1 MTAARGT
8 RTYTNMRIRILPVG
22 ILLTMLSITNGLQAQ
37 RDTLQQ
43 LPEVVVQSYFSKAS
57 LQRVPTA
64 VSVLS
69 PAAFRLQQGAS
80 LLPALNTVPGIRMEE
95 RSPGSYRLSIRG
107 SLLRSPFGIRNIKI
121 YADDIPLTDAGGNT
135 YLNLVDP
142 DVIYRAEVLKGP
154 DGSLFGANSGGVVRL
169 DLAPPPNDTHH
180 LQVNLQGGSYGLF
193 HGSIGWQQ
201 QFKNYQVQ
209 VFQGYQRADG
219 YRQNTAMKRSYTQT
233 AQRWEYKPGYALKLL
248 AFYSDLSYLTPGGL
262 TLAQSQANPRSA
274 RPSSPAGPG
283 ALAQKAGIYNR
294 TFQGGLIH
302 EAQFS
307 PRLQHVLA
315 VFGANT
321 HFENPFI
328 TNYEARDENTAG
340 FRTYLQWVNNP
351 EQQSTFQWKWLNG
364 VEWQQTSTDVINYGN
379 RGGKRDTVI
388 AADKLK
394 ARQYFFFTRFHATV
408 NNFTLEAAASL
419 NYYGY
424 SYNSNGHTNIRFT
437 PQLMPRLSM
446 SYLFTPLVTG
456 RLTVSR
462 GYSPP
467 ATAEVRASN
476 NVINTSLQPET
487 GWNYEAGIRAATRRG
502 RASIDAAFFYYQM
515 QNAIVKR
522 LDSNSEEYFV
532 NAGGVHQKGIEVLGA
547 WWLVK
552 PGQQG
557 LLRGIKWQE
566 GYTFSD
572 FTFSDYISSGKNYSG
587 NRLTGVPQHVL
598 VSSLLWQLPASVTL
612 YTQHTFTSRIP
623 LDDANST
630 YAGSY
635 HLLQAGVSWKLPLH
649 TRYSLALRAGADNLL
664 DVKYSLGNDLNAFGN
679 RFYNPAPGRN
689 YFGGISLQL

>member
-1 MTAARGT
+1 MTQR
-8 RTYTNMRIRILPVG
+8 
-22 ILLTMLSITNGLQAQ
+22 LQAQ
-37 RDTLQQ
+37 QDTLQQ
-43 LPEVVVQSYFSKAS
+43 LPEVVVQSYFSNAS

-69 PAAFRLQQGAS
+69 PADMRLQQGTS
-80 LLPALNTVPGIRMEE
+80 LLPAFNTVPGVRMEE

-135 YLNLVDP
+135 YLNLIDP
-142 DVIYRAEVLKGP
+142 DAISSAEILKGP

-169 DLAPPPNDTHH
+169 ALSPPPSDTHH

-201 QFKNYQVQ
+201 QWKNYQLQ

-233 AQRWEYKPGYALKLL
+233 TQRWEYKPGYALKLL
-248 AFYSDLSYLTPGGL
+248 AFYSDLSYRTPGGL
-262 TLAQSQANPRSA
+262 TLKESEANPRAA
-274 RPSSPAGPG
+274 RPATATNAGPI
-283 ALAQKAGIYNR
+283 ALKAGIYNR
-294 TFQGGLIH
+294 TFQGGLVH
-302 EAQFS
+302 EAQFT
-307 PRLQHVLA
+307 PRLQHVLS

-321 HFENPFI
+321 HFENPFL
-328 TNYEARDENTAG
+328 TNYEVRDENTTG

-351 EQQSTFQWKWLNG
+351 QQHSLLQWKWLNG

-379 RGGKRDTVI
+379 RGGKRDTVM
-388 AADKLK
+388 AADKLN
-394 ARQYFFFTRFHATV
+394 ARQYFFFTRFLATV

-424 SYNSNGHTNIRFT
+424 SYNSKGHTNIHFT

-487 GWNYEAGIRAATRRG
+487 GWNYEAGVRAATRRG
-502 RASIDAAFFYYQM
+502 RAMLDAAFFYYRM

-522 LDSNSEEYFV
+522 QDANANDYFV
-532 NAGGVHQKGIEVLGA
+532 NAGGVRQKGIELQGM
-547 WWLVK
+547 WWIMK
-552 PGQQG
+552 PRPHGV
-557 LLRGIKWQE
+557 LRGIKWQE
-566 GYTFSD
+566 SYTFSD
-572 FTFSDYISSGKNYSG
+572 FKFTDYISGTKNYSG

-598 VSSLLWQLPASVTL
+598 VSSLLWQLPESISL
-612 YTQHTFTSRIP
+612 YTQHTFTSRLP
-623 LDDANST
+623 LDDANSA

-635 HLLQAGVSWKLPLH
+635 HLLQANVSWKLPLH
-649 TRYSLALRAGADNLL
+649 TRYVLSLRAGADNLL
-664 DVKYSLGNDLNAFGN
+664 NVKYSLGNDLNAVGN

-689 YFGGISLQL
+689 YFGGISMQL

>member
-1 MTAARGT
+1 M
-8 RTYTNMRIRILPVG
+8 
-22 ILLTMLSITNGLQAQ
+22 QAQ
-37 RDTLQQ
+37 QDTLQQ
-43 LPEVVVQSYFSKAS
+43 LPEVVIQSYFSKAS
-57 LQRVPTA
+57 LQRVPTT

-69 PAAFRLQQGAS
+69 PADMQLQQGSS
-80 LLPALNTVPGIRMEE
+80 LLPAFNTVPGIRMEE

-142 DVIYRAEVLKGP
+142 DAVTSAEVLKGP
-154 DGSLFGANSGGVVRL
+154 DGSLFGANSGGVMRL
-169 DLAPPPNDTHH
+169 ALAPPPNDTHH

-201 QFKNYQVQ
+201 QWKNYQLQ

-233 AQRWEYKPGYALKLL
+233 TQRWEYKPGYALKLL

-262 TLAQSQANPRSA
+262 TLAESKANPRAA
-274 RPSSPAGPG
+274 RPATAANAGPI
-283 ALAQKAGIYNR
+283 ALKAGIYNR
-294 TFQGGLIH
+294 TFQGGLVH
-302 EAQFS
+302 EAQFT
-307 PRLQHVLA
+307 PRLQHVIS

-321 HFENPFI
+321 HFENPFL

-351 EQQSTFQWKWLNG
+351 QQHSILQWKWLNG
-364 VEWQQTSTDVINYGN
+364 VEWQQTTTDVVNYGN
-379 RGGKRDTVI
+379 RGGKRDTVM
-388 AADKLK
+388 AADKLN
-394 ARQYFFFTRFHATV
+394 ARQYFFFSRFHATV

-424 SYNSNGHTNIRFT
+424 SYNSNGHTQVKFT
-437 PQLMPRLSM
+437 PQLMPRVSM

-476 NVINTSLQPET
+476 NVINTALQPET
-487 GWNYEAGIRAATRRG
+487 GWNYEAGLRAATRKG
-502 RASIDAAFFYYQM
+502 RAMLDAAFFYYRM

-522 LDSNSEEYFV
+522 QDANGNDYFV
-532 NAGGVHQKGIEVLGA
+532 NAGGVHQKGIELQGM
-547 WWLVK
+547 WWIMK
-552 PGQQG
+552 PRAQG
-557 LLRGIKWQE
+557 VLRGIKWQE

-572 FTFSDYISSGKNYSG
+572 FKFVDYISGTKNYSG

-598 VSSLLWQLPASVTL
+598 VSSLLWQLPENISL
-612 YTQHTFTSRIP
+612 YTQHTFTSNLP
-623 LDDANST
+623 LDDANSV

-635 HLLQAGVSWKLPLH
+635 HLLQANVSWKLPLH
-649 TRYSLALRAGADNLL
+649 TRYVLVVRAGADNLL
-664 DVKYSLGNDLNAFGN
+664 NVQYSLGNDLNAVGS
-679 RFYNPAPGRN
+679 RYYNPAPGRN
-689 YFGGISLQL
+689 YFGGIAMKL

>member
-1 MTAARGT
+1 
-8 RTYTNMRIRILPVG
+8 MRIRILPVG
-22 ILLTMLSITNGLQAQ
+22 ALLTILCFTTRLQAQ
-37 RDTLQQ
+37 QDTLQQ
-43 LPEVVVQSYFSKAS
+43 LPEVVVQSYFSKAP
-57 LQRVPTA
+57 LRRVPTA

-69 PAAFRLQQGAS
+69 PADMQLQQGVS

-135 YLNLVDP
+135 YLNLIDP
-142 DVIYRAEVLKGP
+142 DAVSRAEILKGP

-169 DLAPPPNDTHH
+169 DLAPPPNDSQH

-201 QFKNYQVQ
+201 QWKNYQLQ

-233 AQRWEYKPGYALKLL
+233 TQRWEYKPGYALKLL

-262 TLAQSQANPRSA
+262 TLAESEANPRAA
-274 RPSSPAGPG
+274 RPSAPGRPGPV
-283 ALAQKAGIYNR
+283 AQKAAIYNR

-302 EAQFS
+302 EAQFT
-307 PRLQHVLA
+307 PRLQHVLS

-321 HFENPFI
+321 HFENPFT
-328 TNYEARDENTAG
+328 TNYEVRDENTAG

-351 EQQSTFQWKWLNG
+351 EQHSILQWKWLNG

-379 RGGKRDTVI
+379 NGGKRDTVM
-388 AADKLK
+388 AADKLN
-394 ARQYFFFTRFHATV
+394 ARQYFFFTRFNATA
-408 NNFTLEAAASL
+408 NNFTFEAAVSL

-424 SYNSNGHTNIRFT
+424 SYNSNGHTTIHFT

-456 RLTVSR
+456 RITVSR

-476 NVINTSLQPET
+476 NVINTALQPET
-487 GWNYEAGIRAATRRG
+487 GWNYEAGIRASTRRG
-502 RASIDAAFFYYQM
+502 RAMLDAAVFYYQM
-515 QNAIVKR
+515 EHAIVKR
-522 LDSNSEEYFV
+522 LDDNSEEFFV
-532 NAGGVHQKGIEVLGA
+532 NAGGVHQKGIELQGI
-547 WWLVK
+547 WWLLM
-552 PGQQG
+552 PRQHGFF
-557 LLRGIKWQE
+557 RGIKWQE

-572 FTFSDYISSGKNYSG
+572 FKFSDYISSGKNYSG

-598 VSSLLWQLPASVTL
+598 VSSLLWQLPASIAL

-623 LDDANST
+623 LDDGNSE

-635 HLLQAGVSWKLPLH
+635 HLLQANVSWKLPLH
-649 TRYSLALRAGADNLL
+649 NRYSISLRAGVDNLL
-664 DVKYSLGNDLNAFGN
+664 DVKYSLGNDLNAVGG

-689 YFGGISLQL
+689 YFGGISMQL

>member
-1 MTAARGT
+1 
-8 RTYTNMRIRILPVG
+8 MRILLAGV
-22 ILLTMLSITNGLQAQ
+22 LLTTCFMTNRLLAQ
-37 RDTLQQ
+37 DTLQQ
-43 LPEVVVQSYFSKAS
+43 LPEVVIQSYVSKTP

-69 PAAFRLQQGAS
+69 PADMQLQQGAS
-80 LLPALNTVPGIRMEE
+80 LLPAFNTVPGIRMEE

-121 YADDIPLTDAGGNT
+121 YADEIPLTDAGGNT
-135 YLNLVDP
+135 YLNLLDP
-142 DVIYRAEVLKGP
+142 DVISRAEVLKGP

-169 DLAPPPNDTHH
+169 DLAPLPGDTQH

-201 QFKNYQVQ
+201 QWKNYQLQ

-248 AFYSDLSYLTPGGL
+248 AFYSDLSYRTPGGL
-262 TLAQSQANPRSA
+262 TLAQSEANPRAA
-274 RPSSPAGPG
+274 RPATTTLPG
-283 ALAQKAGIYNR
+283 AIAQQAGIYNR

-302 EAQFS
+302 EAQFT

-340 FRTYLQWVNNP
+340 FRTYLQWVNDP
-351 EQQSTFQWKWLNG
+351 AKVHDIQWKWLNG
-364 VEWQQTSTDVINYGN
+364 AEWQQTTTDVINYGN
-379 RGGKRDTVI
+379 RGGKRDTVM
-388 AADKLK
+388 AADQLT
-394 ARQYFFFTRFHATV
+394 AHQYFFFSRFHATLRQ
-408 NNFTLEAAASL
+408 FTLEAAASL

-424 SYNSNGHTNIRFT
+424 SYNSQGHTNIRFT

-446 SYLFTPLVTG
+446 SYAFTPLVTG
-456 RLTVSR
+456 RITVSR

-467 ATAEVRASN
+467 ATAEVRASD
-476 NVINTSLQPET
+476 NVINTTLQPET
-487 GWNYEAGIRAATRRG
+487 GWNYEAGVRAATRRH
-502 RASIDAAFFYYQM
+502 RAMVDAAFFYYRM
-515 QNAIVKR
+515 RNAIVKR
-522 LDSNSEEYFV
+522 QNAQGEDYFV
-532 NAGGVHQKGIEVLGA
+532 NAGGVHQKGIELQGM
-547 WWLVK
+547 WWILLPRPSGV
-552 PGQQG
+552 
-557 LLRGIKWQE
+557 LRGIKWQE

-572 FTFSDYISSGKNYSG
+572 FKFNDYISGAKNYSG
-587 NRLTGVPQHVL
+587 NQLTGVPQHVL
-598 VSSLLWQLPASVTL
+598 LSSVQWQFPADISL
-612 YTQHTFTSRIP
+612 YIQHTFTSRIP

-630 YAGSY
+630 FARSY
-635 HLLQAGVSWKLPLH
+635 HLLQANVNWKLPLH
-649 TRYSLALRAGADNLL
+649 TRYAVYVRAGADNLL
-664 DVKYSLGNDLNAFGN
+664 DVKYSLGSDLNAVGN

-689 YFGGISLQL
+689 YFGGIRVVR